1 MADREGDIQASTRGA
16 KEDSAGG
23 VVQLTDAQGRL
34 TMKRGIFRRG
44 LLAVGSAAL
53 IVLAGSPSLGQAPK
67 TGGVLSL
74 RLREDLPQ
82 GFAINESPTIST
94 IDRKS
99 TRLNS
104 SHSQISYA
112 VFCLKKKNK

>member
-1 MADREGDIQASTRGA
+1 MGSGAASAPPARECARLSGNRPSKYVIIFTNMSTKGRAPRAG
-16 KEDSAGG
+16 ENSAGG

-53 IVLAGSPSLGQAPK
+53 IVLAGSPSLGQVPK

-82 GFAINESPTIST
+82 GFAINGE
-94 IDRKS
+94 
-99 TRLNS
+99 L
-104 SHSQISYA
+104 A
-112 VFCLKKKNK
+112 